1 MHLDPSRVPGARKV
15 SPVPRFV
22 PPELATLAKT
32 APRGEAWS
40 HEIKFDG
47 YRALARIENG
57 SSEIRSRNDKDWTD
71 AYGVLAA
78 ELAKLP
84 VENAI
89 LDGEVVVR
97 SPDGTTSF
105 EALRHVARVPA
116 ATRTR
121 RGGKEADAEAE
132 AGGDEADVG
141 AADAEAGATDDRAR
155 VTSRL
160 VYYVFDLL
168 YLNGYD
174 LLETPLEDRRGLLKQ
189 ILDRTNGGGRI
200 LMSDSIPG
208 DGPTVLAQACGL
220 GLEGVVSK
228 RTASRYRPGVRGTE
242 WVKSKCR
249 LEQEF
254 VIGGFTDPSGTR
266 VGFGALLLGV
276 YGARGLRY
284 VSKVGT
290 GFGDGL
296 LRDLGRRLRALEI
309 DQPPFTDNLPRYL
322 SGMRW
327 VKPQLVAQV
336 SFMEWTGNGG
346 LRHAIFQGLRDD
358 KPPTEVVAE
367 VPATVPKVRSR
378 P

>member
-1 MHLDPSRVPGARKV
+1 MVLDPSKATGARKV
-15 SPVPRFV
+15 SQVPRFV
-22 PPELATLAKT
+22 PPELATLVKR
-32 APRGEAWS
+32 APRGEQWS

-47 YRALARIENG
+47 YRALVRIENG

-71 AYGVLAA
+71 AYRVLAA

-105 EALRHVARVPA
+105 EALRHVARVP
-116 ATRTR
+116 
-121 RGGKEADAEAE
+121 GADDADTARKRAE
-132 AGGDEADVG
+132 
-141 AADAEAGATDDRAR
+141 

-168 YLNGYD
+168 FLNGFD
-174 LLETPLEDRRGLLKQ
+174 LLETPLEERRSLLKR
-189 ILDRTNGGGRI
+189 ILDKTDGGNRI
-200 LMSDSIPG
+200 LMSDSIAG
-208 DGPTVLAQACGL
+208 DGPTVLAKACGL

-228 RTASRYRPGVRGTE
+228 RISSPYRPGVRGTE

-249 LEQEF
+249 HEQEF

-266 VGFGALLLGV
+266 AGFGALLLGV
-276 YGARGLRY
+276 YGDRGLRY

-290 GFGDGL
+290 GFDERL
-296 LRDLGRRLRALEI
+296 LRDLGRRLRALEVAES
-309 DQPPFTDNLPRYL
+309 PFAENLMKDL
-322 SGMRW
+322 TGVHW

-336 SFMEWTGNGG
+336 SFMEWTSSGG
-346 LRHAIFQGLRDD
+346 LRHATFLGLRDD
-358 KPPTEVVAE
+358 KPPTEIVAE
-367 VPATVPKVRSR
+367 VPAAPPERRYRS
-378 P
+378 